1 METLQSTPQLNR
13 ASETLITTS
22 VQSQS
27 GLTRADVTIISS
39 TLSAVRAVTMLEW
52 TGYHQVM
59 FMCQDSCLQQLILI
73 WLYDYNYGYNIIYG
87 YKAINRDIRLYTD
100 KRLYMEIGCP

>member
-13 ASETLITTS
+13 ASETSITTS
-22 VQSQS
+22 VRLQS
-27 GLTRADVTIISS
+27 GLTRADVTIVSS
-39 TLSAVRAVTMLEW
+39 TLSAVRAATTLEW

-73 WLYDYNYGYNIIYG
+73 WIYDYNYGYNIIYG